1 MGVLNNLYLGS
12 FPNHLWCLSLY
23 LCLLLCVVAWYLDP
37 VPVNAYIVGPL
48 NETKVVTLNQ
58 PATLRCLA
66 GGYPKPSVTWWQGST
81 MIPLRS
87 DVYEYNRDLS
97 LTITHVQLVHL
108 GPYVCQ
114 AYTGQGKGVSYTV
127 TVKAIGPVHTDLE
140 EEKPYLQYLIDA
152 PISPTTQ
159 RPPIGGPYRP
169 VPLPPRVIPK
179 PPQRTMGKF
188 LKGLS
193 L

>member
-1 MGVLNNLYLGS
+1 MVCAN
-12 FPNHLWCLSLY
+12 
-23 LCLLLCVVAWYLDP
+23 VDP

-58 PATLRCLA
+58 PASLRCLA
-66 GGYPKPSVTWWQGST
+66 GGYPKPSVTWWQGNT

-97 LTITHVQLVHL
+97 LTIRHVQLIHL

-152 PISPTTQ
+152 PLSPTTQ
-159 RPPIGGPYRP
+159 RPPINGSYRP

-179 PPQRTMGKF
+179 PPQRTIGKF
-188 LKGLS
+188 GIGYKILVHLIIFELCVGKNWDFVKFEIS
-193 L
+193 K

>member
-1 MGVLNNLYLGS
+1 
-12 FPNHLWCLSLY
+12 
-23 LCLLLCVVAWYLDP
+23 
-37 VPVNAYIVGPL
+37 
-48 NETKVVTLNQ
+48 
-58 PATLRCLA
+58 
-66 GGYPKPSVTWWQGST
+66 

-97 LTITHVQLVHL
+97 LTIRHVQLIHL

-152 PISPTTQ
+152 PLSPTTQ
-159 RPPIGGPYRP
+159 RPPINGSYRP

-179 PPQRTMGKF
+179 PPQRTIGKF
-188 LKGLS
+188 GIGYKILVHLIIFELCVGKNWDFVKFEIS
-193 L
+193 K